1 MAIGT
6 YFHINTLAHF
16 QIFKLSLM
24 IPSTFDYQKARTVD
38 EAIAALSG
46 DVKILAGGHSLLPA
60 MKLRMSRPSKLI
72 DITGLAALKGIK
84 EEDGE
89 IVIGAA
95 VTHADIGYD
104 KLIKSKLPF
113 FIQAASVIGD
123 LQVRNHGTIGG
134 SLAHADP
141 AADWPALVLAGDAA
155 IEVQGSNGKRR
166 IKATDFFTGLFSTAL
181 QEGEIITAVRIPVPA
196 DGTKTS
202 YHKFEQPA
210 SKFAIVGCAVMRF
223 PDGKT
228 NIAFT
233 GVSENAFRDSSAEN
247 EVSGR
252 PLNNESITAAAN
264 AAVNNVSILGDH
276 FASEEYRKHLAKVYL
291 KKALNAV
298 V

>member
-1 MAIGT
+1 
-6 YFHINTLAHF
+6 
-16 QIFKLSLM
+16 M
-24 IPSTFDYQKARTVD
+24 IPATFDYQKARTVD

-60 MKLRMSRPSKLI
+60 MKLRMSRPSKLV
-72 DITGLAALKGIK
+72 DITGLAALKEIK

-95 VTHADIGYD
+95 VTHAEIAND

-113 FIQAASVIGD
+113 FAEAASLIGD

-141 AADWPALVLAGDAA
+141 AADWPALVLAADAA
-155 IEVQGSNGKRR
+155 IKVQGSNEKRR
-166 IKATDFFTGLFSTAL
+166 IKASDFFKGLFTTAL
-181 QEGEIITAVRIPVPA
+181 QDGEIITAIRIPIPA
-196 DGTKTS
+196 EGTKTS
-202 YHKFEQPA
+202 YQKFEQPA
-210 SKFAIVGCAVMRF
+210 SRFAIVGCAVMRF

-247 EVSGR
+247 EVSGKV
-252 PLNNESITAAAN
+252 LNNDSITAATN
-264 AAVNNVSILGDH
+264 AAVNNTTILGDH

-291 KKALNAV
+291 AKALKAV